1 MKKTD
6 CHVYPFVKAVYWW
19 FLIVYILIV
28 RTRVPYYIGIKW
40 YNIITCI
47 LFSSLTF
54 QIHIHIHIFTS
65 EVTCYFCYFCY
76 RLTILLPLDYVP
88 TQPLLRRD
96 VSGAASG
103 RSHRYVVTQFQMHR
117 EEVKN
122 IRMQAAIPR
131 DALSDSSNIFLSYS
145 GLLIFC
151 PCVRQQYKM

>member
-1 MKKTD
+1 M
-6 CHVYPFVKAVYWW
+6 HSF
-19 FLIVYILIV
+19 
-28 RTRVPYYIGIKW
+28 
-40 YNIITCI
+40 
-47 LFSSLTF
+47 TF

-76 RLTILLPLDYVP
+76 RPTILLPLNPFLPFYLFTLLPLNCVP

-131 DALSDSSNIFLSYS
+131 DALSDSSNIFLSYT

>member
-1 MKKTD
+1 M
-6 CHVYPFVKAVYWW
+6 YPFVKAVYWW

-76 RLTILLPLDYVP
+76 RLTIFLPLNCVP
-88 TQPLLRRD
+88 TQPFLRRD

-117 EEVKN
+117 QGGKKHQNAGCNSERRTFRFVKY
-122 IRMQAAIPR
+122 
-131 DALSDSSNIFLSYS
+131 LSIVFGIVNFLPVCAST
-145 GLLIFC
+145 
-151 PCVRQQYKM
+151 V